1 MAVVI
6 SACDLML
13 LLLALLVVMTL
24 SRHDVKAATFVSTP
38 YNTTVD
44 SNLDFICPIECMCYK
59 TNETSGASGLW
70 INCTV
75 DYFSSHL
82 TTLLNMVSSPLTGYA
97 FFTCTRTATTG
108 YDEPPPESFIWE
120 GAFQTLGQLKA
131 LVFDHCKFRKISKN
145 GFRGL
150 GSLTQLIIRDAI
162 ISDLDPGLLT
172 YLPQLD
178 TLEISNSLLTHLF
191 PVCTAGHLR
200 VLNIS
205 RNNFLSLENAGL
217 NCPDGSASLETLD
230 INSNLLTEIPDW
242 LDQSLP
248 HLHHLGIADNY
259 ISKTEESPFQNLQKL
274 TFLDISI
281 NSLTSISS
289 KFFKGCPNLL
299 ILGLAGNRLSTLP
312 RSLLA
317 NLSVLQQFEI
327 GEMNL
332 NDDVWME
339 LAELRQLV
347 HLNMS
352 GNELTSVNTDVMSQF
367 LRLQYCYLDHNKIN
381 LLPKTAFEYQL
392 NLNTL
397 DLSFNEIPEIPLGA
411 FRKQHVLKHLFVH
424 HNQITSVGYE
434 AFHQLK
440 DLITFD
446 FSYNKI
452 TSLPPKV
459 FYELA
464 NVTYFDLSSNNLS
477 QIDNDLFSR
486 TLHITHLNLSHN
498 SLVEMTPVNQ
508 LLHLFTLDVSHNKIS
523 ILNQAFLLDLHHL
536 VTFNISHNELKTLPV
551 KLFKGCENLRIID
564 LSYNSIKL
572 LDEATFYNAAHV
584 QTIILSDNDLT
595 DLGTVFSGLK
605 DLETLDLSFN
615 SITKILRGQIPHMI
629 KTIDLSHNKIT
640 LISAHTFKSLSRIRT
655 VDLSGNRLTSLNR
668 MDVEIAFNLGYIPV
682 FKIQFNPFV
691 CDCKLGW
698 LKDWSSGMLKDM
710 MTLPDF
716 VLGFGLDCS
725 SPFYGDRQNLQQLP
739 RSEFLCPYSSHC
751 EESCMCCDY
760 ACYCKYVCPAAC
772 QCYIGDDFW
781 HVHHVLCNSANL
793 TAVPAGLPEG
803 ATDLRLDGNNI
814 PVLPKHAFLALKLV
828 GNLYLNHSQIQAIEN
843 NTFRGLK
850 SVKRLF
856 LNDNHLT
863 VIYSVTF
870 QGLESL
876 EEVYLNNNDIH
887 TFDVQALFAPAT
899 LNLINLQNNALL
911 TISLTDL
918 FNFTNR
924 SLDNSAKTK
933 LYLSGNHWSCD
944 LDFACR
950 FLSFV
955 QKNSE
960 FIGDVSFIECI
971 PPVDSEQSFYTHRQ
985 SLMLTDLQPELCI
998 HNQTIYENITRHS
1011 TEAPAAASEIYALI
1025 AACIIIVFALALLIV
1040 AYTNRHFLQVVC
1052 FTRFGLR
1059 VFKMAKASDDN
1070 ERPYDAFISYS
1081 NKDEDFVIRQL
1092 APRLEN
1098 GDKKFKLCVHYRDF
1112 PVGACI
1118 AETIVRSVEA
1128 SKRTILVVS
1137 DNFLDSE
1144 WCRFEFQTAHQQV
1157 LNERRNRVILI
1168 LLHDLDSDKLDSTLK
1183 VYMRTRTYLKYD
1195 DPWFWEKLLFAMPDI
1210 RQRKPK
1216 LQAGGNDHRH
1226 LDKLTIDSRFSGNP
1240 EYQSTRNVSSGE
1252 TIHNDLYEIPV
1263 LESPNGHYQLANS
1276 ISCSTHTNSAYH
1288 NSDISDGTTS
1298 YHNGSVN
1305 GSCCH
1310 YEEVGPGC
1318 SSNQST
1324 PQKQIG
1330 TPPPVPSI
1338 PKEGFVPRQKLLTL
1352 KV

>member
-1 MAVVI
+1 M
-6 SACDLML
+6 
-13 LLLALLVVMTL
+13 
-24 SRHDVKAATFVSTP
+24 
-38 YNTTVD
+38 
-44 SNLDFICPIECMCYK
+44 
-59 TNETSGASGLW
+59 
-70 INCTV
+70 
-75 DYFSSHL
+75 
-82 TTLLNMVSSPLTGYA
+82 
-97 FFTCTRTATTG
+97 FFR
-108 YDEPPPESFIWE
+108 
-120 GAFQTLGQLKA
+120 
-131 LVFDHCKFRKISKN
+131 N
-145 GFRGL
+145 GFKGL
-150 GSLTQLIIRDAI
+150 GSLTQLVIKDAI

-178 TLEISNSLLTHLF
+178 SLEISNSLLTHLV
-191 PVCTAGHLR
+191 PVCSAGHLR

-205 RNNFLSLENAGL
+205 GNNFPSLENAGL
-217 NCPDGSASLETLD
+217 NCPDGVATLETLD
-230 INSNLLTEIPDW
+230 INRNSLTEIPDW

-248 HLHHLGIADNY
+248 NLHHLGIADNY
-259 ISKTEESPFQNLQKL
+259 ISLAEESPFRDLQKL
-274 TFLDISI
+274 TLLDITN

-289 KFFKGCPNLL
+289 KFFKGCSNLL
-299 ILGLAGNRLSTLP
+299 ILGISRNRMSALP
-312 RSLLA
+312 RSLLG
-317 NLSVLQQFEI
+317 NLSVLQQLEI

-332 NDDVWME
+332 DDHAWME

-352 GNELTSVNTDVMSQF
+352 SNALTSINADVMSQF
-367 LRLQYCYLDHNKIN
+367 LRLQYCYLDHNKIASF
-381 LLPKTAFEYQL
+381 PKAAFEYQL
-392 NLNTL
+392 KLNTL
-397 DLSFNEIPEIPLGA
+397 DLSFNEILEIPSGA
-411 FRKQHVLKHLFVH
+411 FKNQHVLKHLLLH
-424 HNQITSVGYE
+424 HNKITTIGYE
-434 AFHQLK
+434 AFHQPK
-440 DLITFD
+440 DIITFD
-446 FSYNKI
+446 FSYNI
-452 TSLPPKV
+452 ISFLPPKV
-459 FYELA
+459 FFELV
-464 NVTYFDLSSNNLS
+464 NVIHFDLSNNNLT

-486 TLHITHLNLSHN
+486 TLQITHLNLSHN
-498 SLVEMTPVNQ
+498 SLPEMASVNQ
-508 LLHLFTLDVSHNKIS
+508 LSQLNTLDVSQNKIS
-523 ILNQAFLLDLHHL
+523 ILSPLFLQDLHHL
-536 VTFNISHNELKTLPV
+536 AMFNISHNELKSLPV
-551 KLFKGCENLRIID
+551 KLFKGCENLKIID

-572 LDEATFYNAAHV
+572 LDEATFYSAARV
-584 QTIILSDNDLT
+584 RAINLSNNDITDISTI
-595 DLGTVFSGLK
+595 FSGLK
-605 DLETLDLSFN
+605 DLETLDLSYN
-615 SITKILRGQIPHMI
+615 SITKIFRGQFPHMI
-629 KTIDLSHNKIT
+629 KNIDLSNNRIT
-640 LISAHTFKSLSRIRT
+640 LISAHTFKSLNRIRT
-655 VDLSGNRLTSLNR
+655 VDLSLNKLTSLSR
-668 MDVEIAFNLGYIPV
+668 MDVEIAFNMGYIPV
-682 FKIQFNPFV
+682 FMIQSNPFV

-698 LKDWSSGMLKDM
+698 LKDWSSGNLKDKL
-710 MTLPDF
+710 TLPNF
-716 VLGFGLDCS
+716 VLHSFLGCS
-725 SPFYGDRQNLQQLP
+725 SPFYDSLKNLQTLP
-739 RSEFLCPYSSHC
+739 RSEFLCPYKSHC

-760 ACYCKYVCPAAC
+760 ACYCKYVCPASC

-793 TAVPAGLPEG
+793 TAVPSGLPEG

-828 GNLYLNHSQIQAIEN
+828 ENLYLNHSQIHAIEN

-863 VIYSVTF
+863 IIYSVTF
-870 QGLESL
+870 LGLENL
-876 EEVYLNNNDIH
+876 EELYLNNNDIN
-887 TFDVQALFAPAT
+887 TFDVQALFGPAA
-899 LNLINLQNNALL
+899 LNLVNIQNNALL

-918 FNFTNR
+918 LNFTNR
-924 SLDNSAKTK
+924 SSDNSGGRAK

-955 QKNSE
+955 QKSSE

-971 PPVDSEQSFYTHRQ
+971 PPAHTEKPFYMHQ
-985 SLMLTDLQPELCI
+985 GSPMLIDLQPELCV
-998 HNQTIYENITRHS
+998 HNQTIYENITRQS
-1011 TEAPAAASEIYALI
+1011 IEAQTAASEIYALI
-1025 AACIIIVFALALLIV
+1025 AACIIIVFALALLII
-1040 AYTNRHFLQVVC
+1040 AYTNRHFIQVVC
-1052 FTRFGLR
+1052 FTRFGFR
-1059 VFKMAKASDDN
+1059 VFKMAKPSDDN

-1195 DPWFWEKLLFAMPDI
+1195 DPWFWEKLMFAMPDI
-1210 RQRKPK
+1210 RQRKPIMST
-1216 LQAGGNDHRH
+1216 GRPGHRNV
-1226 LDKLTIDSRFSGNP
+1226 DKLAVDSHFSGNP
-1240 EYQSTRNVSSGE
+1240 EYQSTRNLSCGE

-1305 GSCCH
+1305 GSCHHNGSVNGSCYH
-1310 YEEVGPGC
+1310 YEEVGPG
-1318 SSNQST
+1318 SSSAQST

-1338 PKEGFVPRQKLLTL
+1338 PKEGFVPRQKLMTM